1 MEALDD
7 ARVRLTER
15 VLRGGLGAEAR
26 HQHRAKQRGP
36 VLAQEL
42 AERAAIARMSALAE
56 LSLRLQIRP
65 RYRHGP
71 HDSRTLSSWH
81 DRR

>member
-1 MEALDD
+1 M
-7 ARVRLTER
+7 
-15 VLRGGLGAEAR
+15 
-26 HQHRAKQRGP
+26 
-36 VLAQEL
+36 LAQDL
-42 AERAAIARMSALAE
+42 SERAAITGMRALAQ

-71 HDSRTLSSWH
+71 HDSRTQSAWH